1 VNSDTERELIQAA
14 RAGDGAAYDE
24 LVRLNAEQVYRFC
37 RQITGD
43 AGEAYDLAQQ
53 VFVKGFTSLRSFK
66 FRSRFSSWLYR
77 IAVNHWKN
85 EVARHRMRSAPLDDD
100 EPVVDGAVSVEQVMQ
115 RADAADVVRAV
126 FAQLPEEYRAV
137 LYLRYYEGK
146 TLRETADILGISV
159 SAAGVRVF
167 RGLRKFR
174 QLLAGKV

>member
-1 VNSDTERELIQAA
+1 MNSDTERELIRAA

-24 LVRLNAEQVYRFC
+24 LVRLNAERVYRFC

-43 AGEAYDLAQQ
+43 PDEAYDLAQQ
-53 VFVKGFTSLRSFK
+53 VFVKGFSSLRSFK

-85 EVARHRMRSAPLDDD
+85 EVARHRIRSAPLDDD
-100 EPVVDGAVSVEQVMQ
+100 EPVADAAVSVEQVMQ
-115 RADAADVVRAV
+115 RADAADVVRTV
-126 FAQLPEEYRAV
+126 FVQLPEEYRAV

-146 TLRETADILGISV
+146 TLRETAAILGISV

-174 QLLAGKV
+174 QLLAGNV